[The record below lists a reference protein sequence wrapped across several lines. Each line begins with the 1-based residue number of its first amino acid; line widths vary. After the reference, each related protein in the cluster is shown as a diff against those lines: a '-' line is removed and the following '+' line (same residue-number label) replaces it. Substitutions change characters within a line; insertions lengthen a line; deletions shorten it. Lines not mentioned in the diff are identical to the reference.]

1 MALEQFLRTEKM
13 LREQKKFL
21 AHELQTFPRGQKIYQ
36 PKSDVPPGVCPRGR
50 TAGGSVSDG

>member
-1 MALEQFLRTEKM
+1 M